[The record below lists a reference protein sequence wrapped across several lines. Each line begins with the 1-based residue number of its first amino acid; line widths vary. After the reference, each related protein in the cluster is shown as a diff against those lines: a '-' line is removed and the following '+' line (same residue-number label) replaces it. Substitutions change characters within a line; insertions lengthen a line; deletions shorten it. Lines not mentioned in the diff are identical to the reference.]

1 MPGIALGARAAKTNK
16 QQLLLWCSVLEEI
29 QTWKPSTIWLDTKS
43 DGSTYKVGGG
53 RESWKSKPGLEPP
66 RDA

>member
-1 MPGIALGARAAKTNK
+1 MVLT
-16 QQLLLWCSVLEEI
+16 VLEEI